1 MRRSNTYCSFLR
13 PLFQPDSE
21 KLFVCVIKEK
31 TKVWRVISAHVLL
44 SPPECGV
51 RSSFLHVWIFSL
63 IHSFTYSFIYSLIPP
78 RMHRSHTQYSP
89 CLKVLVIW
97 TGRQMDRRVNHRVT
111 WTTQKLIKQTHRGEK
126 GERDEVLQD
135 RAIHSFLTVV
145 HVLSHTHTHTHTH
158 THPSLR
164 QKFQEIIL
172 PLMLTDICQY
182 FVLFYFSAWTQFCF
196 IV

>member
-51 RSSFLHVWIFSL
+51 RSSFVHVWIFSL

-97 TGRQMDRRVNHRVT
+97 TGRQMDRRVNYRVT
-111 WTTQKLIKQTHRGEK
+111 WTTQKLIKQTNTQRGEG
-126 GERDEVLQD
+126 GER
-135 RAIHSFLTVV
+135 RSFAGQ
-145 HVLSHTHTHTHTH
+145 SHPLFFDCSPCFITHTHTHTH
-158 THPSLR
+158 TPPWDKSS
-164 QKFQEIIL
+164 KK
-172 PLMLTDICQY
+172 
-182 FVLFYFSAWTQFCF
+182 
-196 IV
+196 